1 MKPPEPSA
9 GGEREAG
16 RQRLTRRGDR
26 DGILFSVDRLQEA
39 LRAHADQ
46 KWPKAYEAFS
56 EVPQEEMGAD
66 DLSALAETTWWLG
79 KLDESIAAR
88 KQAFEAR
95 DAVGDVPGAALEA
108 FSLSLALGDKGEDAQ
123 ASGWRSRAYT
133 LTEDL
138 PESLAAGYLLSM
150 EADGAFHAGDPD
162 GCIAKARATV
172 AIGRKN
178 NDPTL
183 TAWATHLEGLGLIKR
198 GEIEKGWSRLDESML
213 AVISTRLKP
222 AWAGL
227 MHCGMLLACEE
238 FGDPRR
244 GWQWVEAT
252 ERWLGTVPGAVLYPG
267 VCRIHKVRFMQMRGT
282 WSAAEAEAHQ
292 ACADLMGVHM
302 FTVAR
307 GYYEIAEIKRL
318 TGDYEAALEFY
329 TKAHELGWDPQP
341 GLAQLRLAQGR
352 TDAAVAGLRRAIGQ
366 AKDRL
371 VRAHLLPH
379 QVDIALAAG
388 DTDTAAEATEEL
400 SSIAAEYKSPEMSA
414 ASATA
419 RGSVLVTK
427 GEAEPALI
435 ELKRAVTEW
444 MHLDC
449 LYETA
454 RARVLTA
461 DALRMVGD
469 EDGASLELE
478 AAHEVFTKL
487 GADPDARRVADLIG
501 HGQKR
506 GGLSARELEVLRLVA
521 AGRSNKEIATTLFIS
536 EHTVARHIQNIFTK
550 LGVGSRSAATSL
562 ALKQGLA

>member
-1 MKPPEPSA
+1 MD
-9 GGEREAG
+9 
-16 RQRLTRRGDR
+16 RRAD
-26 DGILFSVDRLQEA
+26 A
-39 LRAHADQ
+39 YRAHADQ
-46 KWPKAYEAFS
+46 NWPEAYQAFS
-56 EVPQEEMGAD
+56 AVPAEELDAD
-66 DLSALAETTWWLG
+66 ELSALAETTWWLG

-88 KQAFEAR
+88 QRAFDAR
-95 DAVGDVPGAALEA
+95 YDEGDIPGAALEA

-123 ASGWRSRAYT
+123 ASGWRSRAYS

-138 PESLAAGYLLSM
+138 PDSLAAGYLLSM

-162 GCIAKARATV
+162 GCIAKARATIE
-172 AIGRKN
+172 IGRKN

-198 GEIEKGWSRLDESML
+198 GDIEKGWSRLDESML

-222 AWAGL
+222 SWAGL

-252 ERWLGTVPGAVLYPG
+252 ERWLGSVPGAVLYPG

-282 WSAAEAEAHQ
+282 WSAAEKEAHQ
-292 ACADLMGVHM
+292 ACAELMGIHM

-318 TGDYEAALEFY
+318 KGDYDAALEFY
-329 TKAHELGWDPQP
+329 AKAHELGWDPQP
-341 GLAQLRLAQGR
+341 GLARLRLAQGR
-352 TDAAVAGLRRAIGQ
+352 KEAAVAGLRRALGQ

-379 QVDIALAAG
+379 QVEIALGAG
-388 DTDTAAEATEEL
+388 DTDTASEAADEL
-400 SSIAAEYKSPEMSA
+400 AHIAAEYKSPEMSA
-414 ASATA
+414 AAATA
-419 RGSVLVTK
+419 QGSVMVAR
-427 GEAEPALI
+427 GEAGPALI

-454 RARVLTA
+454 RSRVLTA
-461 DALRMVGD
+461 EALQMVGD
-469 EDGASLELE
+469 QDGASLELE
-478 AAHEVFTKL
+478 AAHEVFEKL
-487 GADPDARRVADLIG
+487 GAEPDARRVAGLIG
-501 HGQKR
+501 RPPDR
-506 GGLSARELEVLRLVA
+506 GGLSPRELEVLKLVA
-521 AGRSNKEIATTLFIS
+521 AGRSNKQIAAELFIS
-536 EHTVARHIQNIFTK
+536 ENTVARHMQNIFIK